1 MTVRTSPLRTRSLG
15 TSSLEPPLSVQQ
27 MQRFFKNHHVGEIL
41 PFRSYDRASGF
52 FYNTSST
59 GFILEFP
66 PLVGCTAETEKELA
80 LLFQHTLPEGSSIQF
95 ILWADPKIDL
105 ILAGFETSRSP
116 GTIFERLAQ
125 ERMNFIRATCH
136 GVTHH
141 PVTGHPVTSR
151 QSFRNFRCIV
161 SVCVEGTLASP
172 AKQEFLSNLKD
183 QVTTTF
189 QNLGL
194 PVVSWDAQDLLG
206 FLNDILCFRP
216 TLETKPVFWNPYDLL
231 SEQVGKGDGLLQVTP
246 EALLADEGKTRI
258 KSYHV
263 TKFPEAWALSGMGEL
278 LGDMFRDLSRIHD
291 PFLIHYGVHVIK
303 DSYAK
308 TKLLAKARHAEK
320 QAYSIIGKYLPSLR
334 REVEEHTL
342 IRSHLEQEERL
353 LKASFT
359 VTLFSP
365 QENLASSEQTLLS
378 HTLKS
383 GWELT
388 ADRYT
393 QLQTLLSSLPLMWGE
408 GMEEELGF
416 FSRTKTTLSVE
427 APNLLPI
434 QGEWKGTSSPGM
446 FLVGRKGQIFTW
458 SPFDNDAGNYNVCV
472 VGRSGSGKSVF
483 MQEMMNAI
491 LSLSGRVF
499 VLDVGR
505 SFEKSCRLMG
515 GEFMAFSSHAP
526 VCVNPFTNL
535 EHLDDDGVT
544 DALSMLKSILSVM
557 ASPTQGTTDLENAFL
572 EHAFSATWK
581 RYKHKA
587 TISHIASYLTAQ
599 EDQRS
604 KDLALKLFPY
614 TKEGLYGRFFEGEA
628 TISFSNALS
637 VIELEELKERKD
649 LQAVIVQMVI
659 LNITN
664 QMFLGDRKT
673 PFGIVFDEAW
683 DMLRGP
689 QSGLFIETL
698 ARRLRKYRGSLIVG
712 TQSIHDFYASPGAQ
726 AAFDNADW
734 MCLLSQKQES
744 IDQLKK
750 TERMSFTPHMEALLA
765 SVKTRQGAYAE
776 VMISG
781 PHGYAIGR
789 LILDPFSNILYST
802 KAEDFAAVKT
812 LMDTGLSVAEAVEQV
827 AYGSKDQRRRV

>member
-1 MTVRTSPLRTRSLG
+1 
-15 TSSLEPPLSVQQ
+15 
-27 MQRFFKNHHVGEIL
+27 VGDLL
-41 PFRSYDRASGF
+41 PYGSYDRATGF

-66 PLVGCTAETEKELA
+66 PLVGATAETEKELS

-105 ILAGFETSRSP
+105 FLAAFETSRAP

-125 ERMNFIRATCH
+125 ERMDFIRVACHQATCH
-136 GVTHH
+136 DATSHGVKSH
-141 PVTGHPVTSR
+141 

-161 SVCVEGTLASP
+161 SVAVKGLLERPEA
-172 AKQEFLSNLKD
+172 QEFLYRLKD

-194 PVVSWDAQDLLG
+194 PVLSWDPQDLLG
-206 FLNDILCFRP
+206 FLNDILCFKAGI
-216 TLETKPVFWNPYDLL
+216 ETKPVSWNPYDLL
-231 SEQVGKGDGLLQVTP
+231 SDQVGRGDSLLQVTP
-246 EALLADEGKTRI
+246 EALLVDEGRSRI
-258 KSYHV
+258 KSYQV
-263 TKFPEAWALSGMGEL
+263 TRFPEAWALGGMGEL
-278 LGDMFRDLSRIHD
+278 LGDMFRDPSRVLD

-303 DSYAK
+303 DPYAK
-308 TKLLAKARHAEK
+308 SKLLAKASHAEK
-320 QAYSIIGKYLPSLR
+320 QARSLMAKYLPSLQR
-334 REVEEHTL
+334 QVEEHTL
-342 IRSHLEQEERL
+342 IRAHLEQGERL
-353 LKASFT
+353 LKTRFT

-365 QENLASSEQTLLS
+365 QERLASSEQTLLS

-388 ADRYT
+388 APRYT
-393 QLQTLLSSLPLMWGE
+393 QLQTLLSTLPLMWGE

-416 FSRTKTTLSVE
+416 FSSTRTTLSVE

-434 QGEWKGTSSPGM
+434 QGEWKGTSTPGI
-446 FLVGRKGQIFTW
+446 FLVGRRGQVFTW
-458 SPFDNDAGNYNVCV
+458 SPFDNDSGNYNVCV

-483 MQEMMNAI
+483 MQEMMTGI

-515 GEFMAFSSHAP
+515 GDFMAFSSHAP
-526 VCVNPFTNL
+526 LCINPFTSL
-535 EHLDDDGVT
+535 QGLDEDGIT
-544 DALSMLKSILSVM
+544 DGLSMLKSILSVM
-557 ASPTQGTTDLENAFL
+557 ASPTQGTSDLENAFL
-572 EHAFSATWK
+572 EQALSTTWA
-581 RYKHKA
+581 RYGHKA
-587 TISHIASYLTAQ
+587 TISHIASSLDSQGALGSS
-599 EDQRS
+599 DPRA

-614 TKEGLYGRFFEGEA
+614 TSQGLYGRFFEGEA
-628 TISFSNALS
+628 TLSFSNALS

-673 PFGIVFDEAW
+673 PFGIIFDEAW

-734 MCLLSQKQES
+734 MCLFSQKQEA
-744 IDQLKK
+744 IDQMKK
-750 TERMSFTPHMEALLA
+750 TERMSLTPQREALLA
-765 SVKTRQGAYAE
+765 SLKTRQGAYAE

-781 PHGYAIGR
+781 PPGYAIGR
-789 LILDPFSNILYST
+789 VILDPFSNILYST
-802 KAEDFAAVKT
+802 KAEDFTAVKS
-812 LMDTGLSVAEAVEQV
+812 LMEGGLSVVEALEEV
-827 AYGSKDQRRRV
+827 AYGPPKGRRT